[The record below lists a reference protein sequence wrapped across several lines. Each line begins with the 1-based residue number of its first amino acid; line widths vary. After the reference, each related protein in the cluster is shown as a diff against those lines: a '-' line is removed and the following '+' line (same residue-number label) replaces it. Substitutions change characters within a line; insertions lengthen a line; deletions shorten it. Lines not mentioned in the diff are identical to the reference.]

1 MNSVLHLVTI
11 NSTLHFNAYCLTEL
25 QKELKRKQYAQKAK
39 NKLDAYYS
47 KVKTEAEK
55 IQELKNLG
63 IDPSSLF

>member
-1 MNSVLHLVTI
+1 M
-11 NSTLHFNAYCLTEL
+11 
-25 QKELKRKQYAQKAK
+25 KRKQHAQKAK
-39 NKLDAYYS
+39 SKLDAYYS